1 MIGERMPK
9 VMDRNIFRNT
19 AYKTNTL
26 NFRRTNMRGG
36 IRL

>member
-1 MIGERMPK
+1 MIGEKMK
-9 VMDRNIFRNT
+9 HGLDRYIFRQT

-26 NFRRTNMRGG
+26 NYRRTNMRGG